1 MRKERE
7 DILCRSLGRIR
18 RRRSLIREI
27 KDSNLLSIE
36 IAQIKIILTS
46 MLRMNP
52 REKTPWEKG
61 EYHQSNV
68 VDAKKITCTN
78 ISLTEITN

>member
-1 MRKERE
+1 M
-7 DILCRSLGRIR
+7 
-18 RRRSLIREI
+18 IRER

-46 MLRMNP
+46 IIGMNP

-61 EYHQSNV
+61 EGHQYNFG
-68 VDAKKITCTN
+68 DAKKITCTN
-78 ISLTEITN
+78 ISLT